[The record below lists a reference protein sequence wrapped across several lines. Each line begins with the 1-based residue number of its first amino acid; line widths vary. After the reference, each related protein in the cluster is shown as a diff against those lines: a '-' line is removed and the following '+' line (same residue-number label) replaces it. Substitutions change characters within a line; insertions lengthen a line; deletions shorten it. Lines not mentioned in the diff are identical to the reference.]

1 MPTKVTCVFVWYQVN
16 GDSNVMTS
24 QDFEI
29 TWEAEDAESDIETCW
44 ISGKLLD
51 MLIKIGY
58 YYYL

>member
-1 MPTKVTCVFVWYQVN
+1 MRLLYQVN